1 MEGGMMMKRSKEW
14 DDELYQLLKQL
25 ETAKPGKEAREL
37 HKKLK
42 PYGHGLFLHDRYPNL
57 PLVVSGVAVALN
69 VIALI
74 VKIVTL

>member
-14 DDELYQLLKQL
+14 DDELYQLMKQL
-25 ETAKPGKEAREL
+25 KTVKPGKEAREL

-57 PLVVSGVAVALN
+57 PIVSSIISLLLVLVSIFLHD
-69 VIALI
+69 IRQ
-74 VKIVTL
+74 